1 MTQSGLIEQFGPLL
15 KLEAAKD
22 YNEQILVR
30 AAQHSEESDRL
41 AEAIK
46 LYNLAGDYNTV
57 ISCLLRALGNAIAQ
71 PNGDEVARS
80 IERIAADILRHYE
93 RTNRAVGREREAV
106 IRLLRVREALE
117 AKEAG
122 RMESALE
129 VSFVC
134 HC

>member
-1 MTQSGLIEQFGPLL
+1 MKPKYLR
-15 KLEAAKD
+15 K
-22 YNEQILVR
+22 
-30 AAQHSEESDRL
+30 
-41 AEAIK
+41 AIK

-57 ISCLLRALGNAIAQ
+57 ISCLVRALGNAIDQ
-71 PNGDEVARS
+71 PNGDEAARS

-134 HC
+134 RS